1 MSHPQSF
8 QSLSLSKFEVSETF
22 IQIKIEFQVRFSL
35 FLSLTLYHRS
45 NMSQSSSSSSPIWLY
60 SYIKLQFFNRI
71 RRFLR
76 SKRTRKRS
84 HLSSNRFESLKTS
97 KWVDNNIEVHDQI
110 ILMERKN
117 ILSEDHQTVGLQR
130 AVKNLNFGSWKEKD
144 MAAKDIQRLAKEDVK
159 VRKLVAELGV
169 IPVLVNMV
177 SSEIVG
183 RRQVAIMALIQLAN
197 GTYRL
202 VFI

>member
-1 MSHPQSF
+1 
-8 QSLSLSKFEVSETF
+8 
-22 IQIKIEFQVRFSL
+22 
-35 FLSLTLYHRS
+35 
-45 NMSQSSSSSSPIWLY
+45 
-60 SYIKLQFFNRI
+60 
-71 RRFLR
+71 
-76 SKRTRKRS
+76 
-84 HLSSNRFESLKTS
+84 
-97 KWVDNNIEVHDQI
+97 
-110 ILMERKN
+110 MERKN

>member
-84 HLSSNRFESLKTS
+84 HPSSNRFESLKTS